1 MTGKRINEEIQLIRP
16 ENRYARQV
24 MEFKEEL
31 EHNGDGFDG
40 CAGLEECDSFEE
52 WIRFEERLKAKYR
65 EGYVPSEVFLA
76 VRKKDD
82 RLVGIIDY
90 RHPLSEFL
98 LSFGGNIGYSVRPS
112 ERQKGY
118 ASEML
123 RSQLAICRS
132 YGDDQVLVTCDRDNT
147 ASRKTIHANGGVLE
161 NEVEDTAGLSKC
173 GWIQRYWIP
182 TGYREEAP

>member
-65 EGYVPSEVFLA
+65 EGSVPSEVFLA
-76 VRKKDD
+76 VRK
-82 RLVGIIDY
+82 
-90 RHPLSEFL
+90 
-98 LSFGGNIGYSVRPS
+98 
-112 ERQKGY
+112 
-118 ASEML
+118 
-123 RSQLAICRS
+123 
-132 YGDDQVLVTCDRDNT
+132 
-147 ASRKTIHANGGVLE
+147 
-161 NEVEDTAGLSKC
+161 
-173 GWIQRYWIP
+173 
-182 TGYREEAP
+182 